1 MKKAEKRANPV
12 VDALVMAFG
21 AALFAAATSIFIIP
35 NNFAP
40 GGVTGIAIISN
51 HLLRTPVGMGI
62 VVMNIPLFI
71 LGLRKLG
78 MGFVVRT
85 AFATATC
92 SLLIDVFSVILPAYT
107 ENKMLASIY
116 GGVLGGAGLALVI
129 LRGGTTGGTDILAR
143 LLNRKFRHLSLGR
156 VIFLFDLLITLCAV
170 LAFGYIE
177 AGLYSVITIFA
188 SSRVIDAMLYGAD
201 MGKSVMIIS
210 QKSGEISSAIAREL
224 ERGVTL
230 LDAKGAY
237 TGKKSELI
245 LCAVRNNE
253 VGRVH
258 RIALAIDSEA
268 FIIVTEAG
276 EIIGEGFKSIDIKQ

>member
-1 MKKAEKRANPV
+1 VKKAGKRTNSV
-12 VDALVMAFG
+12 VDAIVMAFG
-21 AALFAAATSIFIIP
+21 AALFAAATSVFIIP
-35 NNFAP
+35 NDFAP
-40 GGVTGIAIISN
+40 GGVTGIAIIAN
-51 HLLRTPVGMGI
+51 YLLNTPVGIGI

-71 LGLRKLG
+71 LGLRRLG
-78 MGFVVRT
+78 VGFVVRT
-85 AFATATC
+85 AFATAAS
-92 SLLIDVFSVILPAYT
+92 SLLIDVFSMILPAYT
-107 ENKMLASIY
+107 GNKMLASIY
-116 GGVLGGAGLALVI
+116 GGVLGGMGLALVI
-129 LRGGTTGGTDILAR
+129 LRGGTTGGTDIIAR
-143 LLNRKFRHLSLGR
+143 LMNRKFRHFSLGR
-156 VIFLFDLLITLCAV
+156 VIFLFDLLITLGAV

-177 AGLYSVITIFA
+177 AGLYSIITIFA

-201 MGKSVMIIS
+201 MGKSVMIVS
-210 QKSGEISSAIAREL
+210 KKSDEISSAIVREL

-253 VGRVH
+253 VSRVH
-258 RIALAIDSEA
+258 KIALAIDNEA